1 MNIPKRKKIVS
12 STPKPL
18 IVRGYSNFTKTMY
31 YALLGIITE
40 TISDIEKEKME
51 KKAKDPHYVP
61 KPDKLNDTKIA
72 QDIYNK
78 IGKLYPLSTFNVV
91 ILNLV
96 GGSYQFSTSNNSTS
110 YLAVSSGN
118 KVFTIFKYKD

>member
-1 MNIPKRKKIVS
+1 MPKRKKIVS
-12 STPKPL
+12 STPNPL
-18 IVRGYSNFTKTMY
+18 IVRGYANFTKTMY

-40 TISDIEKEKME
+40 TISDIEKDKNE

-61 KPDKLNDTKIA
+61 KPDKLNDPKIA
-72 QDIYNK
+72 EDIYNK

-96 GGSYQFSTSNNSTS
+96 GGNYQFSTSKETTA
-110 YLAVSSGN
+110 YLSVSSGN

>member
-1 MNIPKRKKIVS
+1 MNRPKSKKIIS
-12 STPKPL
+12 TTPKPL
-18 IVRGYSNFTKTMY
+18 IVRGYANFTKTMY

-40 TISDIEKEKME
+40 VISDYEKEKNE

-72 QDIYNK
+72 EDIYNK

-96 GGSYQFSTSNNSTS
+96 GGSYQFSTSKESTA
-110 YLAVSSGN
+110 YLSVYSGN

>member
-1 MNIPKRKKIVS
+1 MIMPKRKKIVS

-18 IVRGYSNFTKTMY
+18 IVRGYANFTKTMY

-40 TISDIEKEKME
+40 TISDIEKDKNE

-61 KPDKLNDTKIA
+61 KPDKLNDPKIA
-72 QDIYNK
+72 EDIYNK

-96 GGSYQFSTSNNSTS
+96 GGSYQFSTSKDYTS
-110 YLAVSSGN
+110 YLSVSSGN
-118 KVFTIFKYKD
+118 KVFMIFKYKD